1 LWSPDSKLVAVYMR
15 DTKRSGDTAIYSV
28 IGDKVIAIAVP
39 DLMPRIRPHLTA
51 ELRSSWIRPEVW
63 LPDHVL
69 ILSVEGTQ
77 LNEEHANFRFI
88 LTLELRIDKKG
99 KAAAKITSFRQD
111 RSIDCSVK

>member
-1 LWSPDSKLVAVYMR
+1 
-15 DTKRSGDTAIYSV
+15 
-28 IGDKVIAIAVP
+28 
-39 DLMPRIRPHLTA
+39 
-51 ELRSSWIRPEVW
+51 
-63 LPDHVL
+63 L